1 MKRPDIRAI
10 GLAAALTMSPAA
22 FATSNLQQAVEQ
34 AILHNPETSS
44 RYHNLRAAEEE
55 QSASRGNYLPRLD
68 VQAFAGT
75 ERQDYPTR
83 RDSSWYS
90 HPGAS
95 ATLRQ
100 MLFDGFAT
108 SNDVKRLGYAKLT
121 RYYELLSASDD
132 TALEAAR
139 AYIDVL
145 RYRRLSELASDN
157 WATHKDI
164 YGQIEDRVK
173 AGVGRRVDLE
183 QAAGRLALARSN
195 WLTETTNLHDVMQR
209 YKRIIGDLPAEQLA
223 GLPRLDDKL
232 PKGSNPLPT
241 LVAANPGFR
250 AAVANLRS
258 ARAETDLR
266 RSANMPNVELQVG
279 QNWDRNLDNINGNYN
294 STTARVVLNYNLFRG
309 GSDQA
314 RIRQA
319 SELYYGAVD
328 VRDRTCREVV
338 QTSSIAL
345 NDVRALAEQFGYLE
359 QHALST
365 EKARDAYR
373 QQFDIGQRTLL
384 DLLDTENELFD
395 ARRALTNAQY
405 DRELASFRV
414 LAAGSG
420 LLAALDLAPIAKDA
434 PEEDRQE
441 APTQDMAT
449 ACANEYY
456 QASSLDVD
464 AAAARHVSVRRADPL
479 VVAAQAPKEPVKA
492 ASPEAEINAWLQS
505 WAKAWES
512 KDMTAYRRFYS
523 SEFKPEWGRNSEEW
537 LRFREKYVQNKK
549 GPISLEIGTA
559 EIKPLDKGEV
569 EVSFPQRFAAD
580 DFKDGVRKTL
590 VIRKEADGWKIVRE
604 YAVPPTRY

>member
-1 MKRPDIRAI
+1 MKRHSVNA
-10 GLAAALTMSPAA
+10 LALATALALSPTA
-22 FATSNLQQAVEQ
+22 FATNNLPQAVEQ
-34 AILHNPETSS
+34 AILHNPETAS

-55 QSASRGNYLPRLD
+55 QSASRGSYLPRLD

-75 ERQDYPTR
+75 EKQDYPTT
-83 RDSSWYS
+83 RDSSWFS

-108 SNDVKRLGYAKLT
+108 SSDVKRLGYAKLT

-209 YKRIIGDLPAEQLA
+209 YKRVIGDLPAEQLA

-232 PKGSNPLPT
+232 PKGSNPLPVI
-241 LVAANPGFR
+241 VAANPGFR

-266 RSANMPNVELQVG
+266 RSANMPNIELQVG
-279 QNWDRNLDNINGNYN
+279 QNWDRNLDNVNGTYN

-319 SELYYGAVD
+319 SELYYAAVD
-328 VRDRTCREVV
+328 TRDRTCREVV

-420 LLAALDLAPIAKDA
+420 LLAALDLAPITKDA
-434 PEEDRQE
+434 PAEDRQE
-441 APTQDMAT
+441 APTEDLAT

-456 QASSLDVD
+456 QASPLDVEG
-464 AAAARHVSVRRADPL
+464 ASARHVSVRHADPL
-479 VVAAQAPKEPVKA
+479 ATAAIAAKEPAKP

-512 KDMTAYRRFYS
+512 KDMVTYRRFYS
-523 SEFKPEWGRNSEEW
+523 NEFKPEWGRSAEEW
-537 LRFREKYVQNKK
+537 LRFREKYVTQKK
-549 GPISLEIGTA
+549 GAVSLELGTA

-569 EVSFPQRFAAD
+569 EVSFPQRFTSD
-580 DFKDGVRKTL
+580 DYKDAVRKTL

-604 YAVPPTRY
+604 YAAPPTRY